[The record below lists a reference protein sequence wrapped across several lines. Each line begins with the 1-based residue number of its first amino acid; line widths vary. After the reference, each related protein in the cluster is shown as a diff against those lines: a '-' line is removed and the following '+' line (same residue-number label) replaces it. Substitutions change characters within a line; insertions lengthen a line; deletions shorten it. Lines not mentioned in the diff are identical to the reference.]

1 MITCDLNKGYGYL
14 IGINNIIDTSS
25 DSDLCFKPL
34 DSEIKTTLAIVWRK
48 YQRFTKVSELFLEE
62 LKKLNI

>member
-1 MITCDLNKGYGYL
+1 MIICNLNKGLGYQ

-34 DSEIKTTLAIVWRK
+34 EPEIKTTLAIVWRK
-48 YQRFTKVSELFLEE
+48 YQRFTKVGELFLEE
-62 LKKLNI
+62 LKN

>member
-1 MITCDLNKGYGYL
+1 MIISNLNKGLGSL

-25 DSDLCFKPL
+25 DSDLCFKLLEP
-34 DSEIKTTLAIVWRK
+34 EIKTTLAIVWRK
-48 YQRFTKVSELFLEE
+48 YQRLTKVIELFLEE